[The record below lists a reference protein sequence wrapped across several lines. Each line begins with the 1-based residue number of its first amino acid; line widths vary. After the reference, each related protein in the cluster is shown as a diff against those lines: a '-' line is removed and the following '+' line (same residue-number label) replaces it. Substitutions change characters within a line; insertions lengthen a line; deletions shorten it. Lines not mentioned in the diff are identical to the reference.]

1 MEEAKRK
8 MVFATF
14 RIQNSLETLIMYSDE
29 EKVKEYLKKLEDLA
43 EYYTKE
49 EYKLIKKEEK

>member
-1 MEEAKRK
+1 MEDAKSK
-8 MVFATF
+8 MVFTTF
-14 RIQNSLETLIMYSDE
+14 KIQCSLETLIMYSDD

-49 EYKLIKKEEK
+49 EYKLIKGS